1 MDGLKR
7 FVQTDPW
14 KWCRDDTFKPHR
26 ERESNLSFFGGF
38 SDFRYYDS
46 KQFRR
51 FCQHSTSFLRVFS
64 SKQVECSA
72 NPAQVFCKRSA
83 SVSPDSSTS
92 QQYSSELLS
101 RQKLPRIFLPLV
113 TSLFVAD
120 RFFSTARIGTV
131 ESKTA
136 FLFTRDTRKFSSNFD
151 DFLIFS
157 TKYARQEMI
166 KFTNYIKYLFP
177 IFTHGF
183 PFRGNLAT
191 GQHLLQHHR
200 VQDGVSLIRSY
211 PSYSTFNY
219 LTDSQEVEHD

>member
-1 MDGLKR
+1 MVSR
-7 FVQTDPW
+7 WHVQTPS
-14 KWCRDDTFKPHR
+14 RTRIEFI
-26 ERESNLSFFGGF
+26 F
-38 SDFRYYDS
+38 
-46 KQFRR
+46 FRR
-51 FCQHSTSFLRVFS
+51 IFRLSILRFETIPTFLPTFHQFSASVLFQTSR
-64 SKQVECSA
+64 
-72 NPAQVFCKRSA
+72 VFCKSCTSVLQAFRECFSGFFNESTIFFRVALPSKAAEDFSTIRDKFIRGWQIFFHRS
-83 SVSPDSSTS
+83 
-92 QQYSSELLS
+92 
-101 RQKLPRIFLPLV
+101 
-113 TSLFVAD
+113 D
-120 RFFSTARIGTV
+120 RNRKRHFFSFGTH
-131 ESKTA
+131 A
-136 FLFTRDTRKFSSNFD
+136 FSSNFD

>member
-1 MDGLKR
+1 MYRRILENGVAMTR
-7 FVQTDPW
+7 SN
-14 KWCRDDTFKPHR
+14 R
-26 ERESNLSFFGGF
+26 ERESNLSFFERF
-38 SDFRYYDS
+38 PDFRYYDS

-120 RFFSTARIGTV
+120 RFFPPLGS
-131 ESKTA
+131 ESKMA

>member
-7 FVQTDPW
+7 FVQILENGVAMTRSNPIENANRIYLFSKDFP
-14 KWCRDDTFKPHR
+14 TFDITIR
-26 ERESNLSFFGGF
+26 NN
-38 SDFRYYDS
+38 SDVS
-46 KQFRR
+46 ANIPPV
-51 FCQHSTSFLRVFS
+51 FC
-64 SKQVECSA
+64 ECSLP
-72 NPAQVFCKRSA
+72 NKSSVLQILHKCSA
-83 SVSPDSSTS
+83 SVPRVFLRILQRVNNILQSCSPVKSCRGFFYHSW
-92 QQYSSELLS
+92 QVYSWLTDFF
-101 RQKLPRIFLPLV
+101 PPLG
-113 TSLFVAD
+113 S
-120 RFFSTARIGTV
+120 

>member
-120 RFFSTARIGTV
+120 RFFFHRSDRNRGIENGISFHPGHTQIFLQFRRFPYIFDEIREARNDKI
-131 ESKTA
+131 
-136 FLFTRDTRKFSSNFD
+136 
-151 DFLIFS
+151 
-157 TKYARQEMI
+157 Y
-166 KFTNYIKYLFP
+166 
-177 IFTHGF
+177 
-183 PFRGNLAT
+183 
-191 GQHLLQHHR
+191 
-200 VQDGVSLIRSY
+200 
-211 PSYSTFNY
+211 
-219 LTDSQEVEHD
+219 

>member
-1 MDGLKR
+1 MSRRYVWTPSK
-7 FVQTDPW
+7 
-14 KWCRDDTFKPHR
+14 
-26 ERESNLSFFGGF
+26 RESNLPFFGGF
-38 SDFRYYDS
+38 SDFRYYDL

-120 RFFSTARIGTV
+120 RFSTTRIGTA

-136 FLFTRDTRKFSSNFD
+136 FLSTRETFFSDSAIHILPKYRK
-151 DFLIFS
+151 I
-157 TKYARQEMI
+157 
-166 KFTNYIKYLFP
+166 
-177 IFTHGF
+177 G
-183 PFRGNLAT
+183 
-191 GQHLLQHHR
+191 
-200 VQDGVSLIRSY
+200 IRFFQSI
-211 PSYSTFNY
+211 SMR
-219 LTDSQEVEHD
+219 DKKR

>member
-1 MDGLKR
+1 MVSR
-7 FVQTDPW
+7 WHVQTPSRTRIEFIFFR
-14 KWCRDDTFKPHR
+14 KISRLSILRFETIPTFLPTFHQ
-26 ERESNLSFFGGF
+26 F
-38 SDFRYYDS
+38 SASVLF
-46 KQFRR
+46 Q
-51 FCQHSTSFLRVFS
+51 TSR
-64 SKQVECSA
+64 
-72 NPAQVFCKRSA
+72 VFCKSCT
-83 SVSPDSSTS
+83 SVLQAFRECFSGFFNESTIFF
-92 QQYSSELLS
+92 
-101 RQKLPRIFLPLV
+101 RVALP
-113 TSLFVAD
+113 SKVAED
-120 RFFSTARIGTV
+120 FSTTRDKFIRGWQIFSTARIGIENGISFHPGHTHFPPI
-131 ESKTA
+131 STIP
-136 FLFTRDTRKFSSNFD
+136 
-151 DFLIFS
+151 IFS